1 MSVQAFDGIHAEGEL
16 VTEVPDSLTR
26 HGLRET
32 ATLVVI
38 LAFVMN
44 LLSRG
49 IGETFAVFLLPIESE
64 MGWTRTTLTGIY
76 AIYMGAHGLAAVVIG
91 WFVDRVGP
99 RVVYTIGLLAYG
111 FAFLLAQ
118 FGTEPWHFYLT
129 TGVMAGI
136 AMTAIGMTTA
146 TVLITRWYHGPRAR
160 QLSPA
165 IGIAYSGMGAGVILW
180 IPITNQLIEILGWR
194 ETYRTLG
201 IILCVLAVIVYVLP
215 WSKLQLAPLPL
226 SRFGSVLGGSKE
238 GHLRAALKTKMFWLL
253 FVIMFITAVAM
264 YLVGPQM
271 VAYLVS
277 VGFDSTVA
285 SLAFSINGFLTVFGI
300 AGTGW
305 LARYFG
311 MKRVAT
317 ISYAMSITAVILL
330 ACLTVVPVMALL
342 VLAILPLGLSQGA
355 RGPIVSVQA
364 SQAFSGQGLGAIYG
378 AITMGVGLGGMSGAW
393 LSGVFYDVTGGYIL
407 SYSVSV
413 VCALAG
419 VGLFWTMREVPDR

>member
-1 MSVQAFDGIHAEGEL
+1 M
-16 VTEVPDSLTR
+16 TEVPDSLTR

-64 MGWTRTTLTGIY
+64 MGWSRTTLAGIY

-111 FAFLLAQ
+111 LAFLLAQ

-180 IPITNQLIEILGWR
+180 IPITNALIEMLGWR

-215 WSKLQLAPLPL
+215 WSKLQLTPLPM
-226 SRFGSVLGGSKE
+226 SRFGSVLGGSKD

-330 ACLTVVPVMALL
+330 ACLTVLPVMALL
-342 VLAILPLGLSQGA
+342 ALAILPLGLSQGA

-393 LSGVFYDVTGGYIL
+393 LSGVFYDVTGGYVL

-419 VGLFWTMREVPDR
+419 VGLFWMMREVPNR

>member
-1 MSVQAFDGIHAEGEL
+1 MS
-16 VTEVPDSLTR
+16 DSSTR

-44 LLSRG
+44 ALSRG

-64 MGWTRTTLTGIY
+64 MAWTRTTLAGIY
-76 AIYMGAHGLAAVVIG
+76 AIYMGTHGLAAVVIG

-99 RVVYTIGLLAYG
+99 RAVYTSGLLIYG

-118 FGTEPWHFYLT
+118 FGTEPWHFYVT

-146 TVLITRWYHGPRAR
+146 TVLVTRWYQGPRAS
-160 QLSPA
+160 QLSPV
-165 IGIAYSGMGAGVILW
+165 IGIVYSGLGAGVILW
-180 IPITNQLIEILGWR
+180 VPITNQLIEILGWR
-194 ETYRTLG
+194 ETYRVLG
-201 IILCVLAVIVYVLP
+201 LILCAVAVIVFALP
-215 WSKLQLAPLPL
+215 WKKLQFETPPHSDAGMSPH
-226 SRFGSVLGGSKE
+226 GSKD
-238 GHLRAALKTKMFWLL
+238 GHLRAALKTKVFWLL
-253 FVIMFITAVAM
+253 FMIMFITAVAM
-264 YLVGPQM
+264 YLVGPQL

-305 LARYFG
+305 LATHFG

-317 ISYAMSITAVILL
+317 VSYAMSITAFLFLI
-330 ACLTVVPVMALL
+330 CLSMNPVTILL

-355 RGPIVSVQA
+355 RGPIVSVLV
-364 SQAFSGQGLGAIYG
+364 SRAFSGQGLGAVYG
-378 AITMGVGLGGMSGAW
+378 AMTMGVGLGGMSGTL
-393 LSGVFYDVTGGYIL
+393 LSGVFYDMTGGYIL
-407 SYSVSV
+407 SYCVSV
-413 VCALAG
+413 VCALTG
-419 VGLFWTMREVPDR
+419 VGLFWTIQESKNQ

>member
-1 MSVQAFDGIHAEGEL
+1 M
-16 VTEVPDSLTR
+16 TEVPDSLTR

-64 MGWTRTTLTGIY
+64 MGWSRTTLAGIY

-111 FAFLLAQ
+111 LAFLLAQ

-180 IPITNQLIEILGWR
+180 IPITNALIEMLGWR

-215 WSKLQLAPLPL
+215 WSKLQLTPLPL
-226 SRFGSVLGGSKE
+226 SRFGSVLGGSKD

-330 ACLTVVPVMALL
+330 ACLTVLPVMALL
-342 VLAILPLGLSQGA
+342 ALAILPLGLSQGA

-393 LSGVFYDVTGGYIL
+393 LSGVFYDVTGGYVL

-419 VGLFWTMREVPDR
+419 VGLFWMIREVPDR

>member
-1 MSVQAFDGIHAEGEL
+1 
-16 VTEVPDSLTR
+16 VTKVPDSLTR

-64 MGWTRTTLTGIY
+64 MGWSRTTLAGIY

-111 FAFLLAQ
+111 LAFLLAQ

-180 IPITNQLIEILGWR
+180 IPITNQLIEMLGWR

-215 WSKLQLAPLPL
+215 WSKLQLTPLPL
-226 SRFGSVLGGSKE
+226 SRFGSVLGGRKD

-330 ACLTVVPVMALL
+330 ACLTVLPVMALL
-342 VLAILPLGLSQGA
+342 ALAILPLGLSQGA

-419 VGLFWTMREVPDR
+419 VGLFWMMREVPDR

>member
-1 MSVQAFDGIHAEGEL
+1 M
-16 VTEVPDSLTR
+16 TEVPDSLTR

-64 MGWTRTTLTGIY
+64 MGWSRTTLAGIY

-111 FAFLLAQ
+111 LAFLLAQ

-180 IPITNQLIEILGWR
+180 IPITNALIEMLGWR

-215 WSKLQLAPLPL
+215 WSKLQLTPLPM
-226 SRFGSVLGGSKE
+226 SRFGSVLGGSKD

-317 ISYAMSITAVILL
+317 ISYAMSITAIILL
-330 ACLTVVPVMALL
+330 ACLTVLPVMALL
-342 VLAILPLGLSQGA
+342 ALAILPLGLSQGA
-355 RGPIVSVQA
+355 RGPIVSVQV

-393 LSGVFYDVTGGYIL
+393 LSGVFYDVTGGYVL

-419 VGLFWTMREVPDR
+419 VGLFWMMREVPDR

>member
-1 MSVQAFDGIHAEGEL
+1 M
-16 VTEVPDSLTR
+16 TEVSDSSTR

-38 LAFVMN
+38 LAFLMN

-49 IGETFAVFLLPIESE
+49 FGETFAVFLLPIESE
-64 MGWTRTTLTGIY
+64 MGWTRTTLAGIY
-76 AIYMGAHGLAAVVIG
+76 AIYMGAHGLAGVVIG

-99 RVVYTIGLLAYG
+99 RIVYTIGLLIYG
-111 FAFLLAQ
+111 LAFSLAR

-146 TVLITRWYHGPRAR
+146 TVLITRWYQGPRAR

-180 IPITNQLIEILGWR
+180 IPITNELIEMLGWR

-215 WSKLQLAPLPL
+215 WRKLQLTTFPF
-226 SRFGSVLGGSKE
+226 SRFGGVLGDSTD
-238 GHLRAALKTKMFWLL
+238 GHLRAALQTKMFWLL

-264 YLVGPQM
+264 YLVGPQL

-277 VGFDSTVA
+277 VGFGSTVA
-285 SLAFSINGFLTVFGI
+285 SMAFSINGFLTVFGI

-305 LARYFG
+305 LARHFG

-317 ISYAMSITAVILL
+317 VSYAMSITACILL
-330 ACLTVVPVMALL
+330 ACLSVTPAMVLL
-342 VLAILPLGLSQGA
+342 ALAILPLGLSQGA
-355 RGPIVSVQA
+355 RGPIVSVLA
-364 SQAFSGQGLGAIYG
+364 SRAFSGHGLGAIYG
-378 AITMGVGLGGMSGAW
+378 AMTMGIGLGGMSGAW
-393 LSGVFYDVTGGYIL
+393 LSGVFYDMTGGYFL

-413 VCALAG
+413 VSALIG
-419 VGLFWTMREVPDR
+419 VGLFWMIRESPN

>member
-1 MSVQAFDGIHAEGEL
+1 M
-16 VTEVPDSLTR
+16 TEVPDSLTR

-64 MGWTRTTLTGIY
+64 MGWSRTTLAGIY

-111 FAFLLAQ
+111 LAFLLAQ

-180 IPITNQLIEILGWR
+180 IPITNQLIEMLGWR

-215 WSKLQLAPLPL
+215 WSKLQLTPLPL
-226 SRFGSVLGGSKE
+226 SRFGSVLGGSKD

-330 ACLTVVPVMALL
+330 ACLTVLPVMALL
-342 VLAILPLGLSQGA
+342 ALAILPLGLSQGA

-419 VGLFWTMREVPDR
+419 VGLFWMMREVPDR

>member
-1 MSVQAFDGIHAEGEL
+1 M
-16 VTEVPDSLTR
+16 TEAPDSLTR

-64 MGWTRTTLTGIY
+64 MGWSRTTLAGIY

-111 FAFLLAQ
+111 LAFLLAQ

-180 IPITNQLIEILGWR
+180 IPITNALIEMLGWR

-215 WSKLQLAPLPL
+215 WSKLQLTPLPM
-226 SRFGSVLGGSKE
+226 SRFGSVLGGSKD

-330 ACLTVVPVMALL
+330 ACLTVLPVMALL
-342 VLAILPLGLSQGA
+342 ALAILPLGLSQGA

-393 LSGVFYDVTGGYIL
+393 LSGVFYDVTGGYVL

-419 VGLFWTMREVPDR
+419 VGLFWMMREVPDR

>member
-1 MSVQAFDGIHAEGEL
+1 M
-16 VTEVPDSLTR
+16 TEVPDSLTR
-26 HGLRET
+26 NGLRET

-64 MGWTRTTLTGIY
+64 MGWTRTTLAGIY

-180 IPITNQLIEILGWR
+180 IPITNQLIEMLGWR

-215 WSKLQLAPLPL
+215 WSKLQLTPLPL

-419 VGLFWTMREVPDR
+419 VGLFWMMREVPDR

>member
-1 MSVQAFDGIHAEGEL
+1 
-16 VTEVPDSLTR
+16 
-26 HGLRET
+26 
-32 ATLVVI
+32 
-38 LAFVMN
+38 MN

-64 MGWTRTTLTGIY
+64 MGWSRTTLAGIY

-111 FAFLLAQ
+111 LAFLLAQ

-180 IPITNQLIEILGWR
+180 IPITNALIEMLGWR

-215 WSKLQLAPLPL
+215 WSKLQLTPLPM
-226 SRFGSVLGGSKE
+226 SRFGSVLGGSKD

-330 ACLTVVPVMALL
+330 ACLTVLPVMALL
-342 VLAILPLGLSQGA
+342 ALAILPLGLSQGA

-393 LSGVFYDVTGGYIL
+393 LSGVFYDVTGGYVL

-419 VGLFWTMREVPDR
+419 VGLFWMMREVPDR

>member
-1 MSVQAFDGIHAEGEL
+1 M
-16 VTEVPDSLTR
+16 TEVPDSLTR

-64 MGWTRTTLTGIY
+64 MGWSRTTLAGIY

-111 FAFLLAQ
+111 LAFLLAQ

-180 IPITNQLIEILGWR
+180 IPITNALIEMLGWR

-215 WSKLQLAPLPL
+215 WSKLQLTPLPM
-226 SRFGSVLGGSKE
+226 SRFGSVLGGSKD

-330 ACLTVVPVMALL
+330 ACLTVLPVMALL
-342 VLAILPLGLSQGA
+342 ALAILPLGLSQGA

-393 LSGVFYDVTGGYIL
+393 LSGVFYDVTGGYVL

-419 VGLFWTMREVPDR
+419 VGLFWMMREVPDR

>member
-1 MSVQAFDGIHAEGEL
+1 M
-16 VTEVPDSLTR
+16 TEVPDSLTR

-64 MGWTRTTLTGIY
+64 MGWSRTTLAGIY

-111 FAFLLAQ
+111 LAFLLAQ

-180 IPITNQLIEILGWR
+180 IPITNALIEMLGWR

-215 WSKLQLAPLPL
+215 WSKLQLTPLPM
-226 SRFGSVLGGSKE
+226 SRFGSVLGGSKD

-253 FVIMFITAVAM
+253 FVNMFITAVAM

-330 ACLTVVPVMALL
+330 ACLTVLPVMALL
-342 VLAILPLGLSQGA
+342 ALAILPLGLSQGA

-407 SYSVSV
+407 SYCVSV
-413 VCALAG
+413 VCALMG
-419 VGLFWTMREVPDR
+419 VGLFWMIRESPN

>member
-1 MSVQAFDGIHAEGEL
+1 M
-16 VTEVPDSLTR
+16 
-26 HGLRET
+26 
-32 ATLVVI
+32 
-38 LAFVMN
+38 
-44 LLSRG
+44 
-49 IGETFAVFLLPIESE
+49 
-64 MGWTRTTLTGIY
+64 
-76 AIYMGAHGLAAVVIG
+76 
-91 WFVDRVGP
+91 
-99 RVVYTIGLLAYG
+99 
-111 FAFLLAQ
+111 
-118 FGTEPWHFYLT
+118 
-129 TGVMAGI
+129 
-136 AMTAIGMTTA
+136 
-146 TVLITRWYHGPRAR
+146 
-160 QLSPA
+160 
-165 IGIAYSGMGAGVILW
+165 
-180 IPITNQLIEILGWR
+180 LGWR

-215 WSKLQLAPLPL
+215 WSKLQLTPLPL
-226 SRFGSVLGGSKE
+226 SRFGSVLGGRKD

-330 ACLTVVPVMALL
+330 ACLTVLPVMALL
-342 VLAILPLGLSQGA
+342 ALAILPLGLSQGA

-393 LSGVFYDVTGGYIL
+393 LSGVFYDVTGGYVL

-419 VGLFWTMREVPDR
+419 VGLFWMMREVPER

>member
-1 MSVQAFDGIHAEGEL
+1 M
-16 VTEVPDSLTR
+16 TEVPDSLTR

-64 MGWTRTTLTGIY
+64 MGWSRTTLAGIY

-111 FAFLLAQ
+111 LAFLLAQ

-180 IPITNQLIEILGWR
+180 IPITNQLIEMLGWR

-215 WSKLQLAPLPL
+215 WSKLQLTPLPL
-226 SRFGSVLGGSKE
+226 SRFGSVLGGRKD

-317 ISYAMSITAVILL
+317 ISYAMSITAIILL
-330 ACLTVVPVMALL
+330 ACLTVLPVMALL
-342 VLAILPLGLSQGA
+342 ALAILPLGLSQGA
-355 RGPIVSVQA
+355 RGPIVSVQV

-393 LSGVFYDVTGGYIL
+393 LSGVFYDVTGGYVL

-419 VGLFWTMREVPDR
+419 VGLFWSMREVPDR

>member
-1 MSVQAFDGIHAEGEL
+1 M
-16 VTEVPDSLTR
+16 TEVPDSLTR

-64 MGWTRTTLTGIY
+64 MGWSRTTLAGIY

-111 FAFLLAQ
+111 LAFLLAQ

-180 IPITNQLIEILGWR
+180 IPITNALIEMLGWR

-215 WSKLQLAPLPL
+215 WSKLQLTPLPM
-226 SRFGSVLGGSKE
+226 SRFGSVLGGSKD

-330 ACLTVVPVMALL
+330 ACLTVLPVMALL
-342 VLAILPLGLSQGA
+342 ALAILPLGLSQGA

-393 LSGVFYDVTGGYIL
+393 LSGVFYDVTGGYVL
-407 SYSVSV
+407 SYSISV
-413 VCALAG
+413 VCALVG
-419 VGLFWTMREVPDR
+419 VGLFWMMREVPDR

>member
-1 MSVQAFDGIHAEGEL
+1 M
-16 VTEVPDSLTR
+16 TKVPDSLTR

-64 MGWTRTTLTGIY
+64 MGWSRTTLAGIY

-111 FAFLLAQ
+111 LAFLLAQ

-180 IPITNQLIEILGWR
+180 IPITNALIEMLGWR

-215 WSKLQLAPLPL
+215 WSKLQLTPLPM
-226 SRFGSVLGGSKE
+226 SRFGSVLGGSKD

-317 ISYAMSITAVILL
+317 ISYAMSITAIILL
-330 ACLTVVPVMALL
+330 ACLTVLPVMALL
-342 VLAILPLGLSQGA
+342 ALAILPLGLSQGA
-355 RGPIVSVQA
+355 RGPIVSVQV

-393 LSGVFYDVTGGYIL
+393 LSGVFYDVTGGYVL

-419 VGLFWTMREVPDR
+419 VGLFWMMREVPDR

>member
-1 MSVQAFDGIHAEGEL
+1 M
-16 VTEVPDSLTR
+16 TEVPDSLTR

-64 MGWTRTTLTGIY
+64 MGWSRTTLAGIY

-111 FAFLLAQ
+111 LAFLLAQ

-180 IPITNQLIEILGWR
+180 IPITNALIEMLGWR

-215 WSKLQLAPLPL
+215 WSKLQLTPLPM
-226 SRFGSVLGGSKE
+226 SRFGSVLGGSKD
-238 GHLRAALKTKMFWLL
+238 GHLRTALKTKMFWLL

-330 ACLTVVPVMALL
+330 ACLTVLPVMALL
-342 VLAILPLGLSQGA
+342 ALAILPLGLSQGA

-393 LSGVFYDVTGGYIL
+393 LSGVFYDVTGGYVL

-419 VGLFWTMREVPDR
+419 VGLFWMMREVPDR

>member
-1 MSVQAFDGIHAEGEL
+1 M
-16 VTEVPDSLTR
+16 TKVPDSLTR

-64 MGWTRTTLTGIY
+64 MGWSRTTLAGIY

-111 FAFLLAQ
+111 LAFLLAQ

-180 IPITNQLIEILGWR
+180 IPITNALIEMLGWR

-215 WSKLQLAPLPL
+215 WSKLQLTPLPM
-226 SRFGSVLGGSKE
+226 SRFGSVLGGSKD
-238 GHLRAALKTKMFWLL
+238 GHLRTALKTKMFWLL

-330 ACLTVVPVMALL
+330 ACLTVLPVMALL
-342 VLAILPLGLSQGA
+342 ALAILPLGLSQGA

-393 LSGVFYDVTGGYIL
+393 LSGVFYDVTGGYVL

-419 VGLFWTMREVPDR
+419 VGLFWMMREVPDR

>member
-1 MSVQAFDGIHAEGEL
+1 L

-49 IGETFAVFLLPIESE
+49 IGETFAVFLLPIESD
-64 MGWTRTTLTGIY
+64 MGWTRTTLAGIY

-165 IGIAYSGMGAGVILW
+165 IGIAYSGMGAGVIIW
-180 IPITNQLIEILGWR
+180 IPITNQLIEMLGWR

-215 WSKLQLAPLPL
+215 WSKLQLTPLPL

-330 ACLTVVPVMALL
+330 ACLTVLPVMALL
-342 VLAILPLGLSQGA
+342 ALAILPLGLSQGA

>member
-1 MSVQAFDGIHAEGEL
+1 

-64 MGWTRTTLTGIY
+64 MGWSRTTLAGIY

-111 FAFLLAQ
+111 LAFLLAQ

-180 IPITNQLIEILGWR
+180 IPITNQLIEMLGWR

-215 WSKLQLAPLPL
+215 WSKLQLTPLPL
-226 SRFGSVLGGSKE
+226 SRFGSVLGGRKD

-342 VLAILPLGLSQGA
+342 ALAILPLGLSQGA

-393 LSGVFYDVTGGYIL
+393 LSGVFYDVTGGYVL

>member
-1 MSVQAFDGIHAEGEL
+1 M
-16 VTEVPDSLTR
+16 TEVPDSLTR

-64 MGWTRTTLTGIY
+64 MGWSRTTLAGIY

-111 FAFLLAQ
+111 LAFLLAQ

-180 IPITNQLIEILGWR
+180 IPITNALIEMLGWR

-215 WSKLQLAPLPL
+215 WSKLQLTPLPM
-226 SRFGSVLGGSKE
+226 SRFGSVLGGSKD
-238 GHLRAALKTKMFWLL
+238 GHLRTALKTKMFWLL

-330 ACLTVVPVMALL
+330 ACLTVLPVMALL
-342 VLAILPLGLSQGA
+342 ALAILPLGLSQGA

-393 LSGVFYDVTGGYIL
+393 LSGVFYDVTGGYVL

-419 VGLFWTMREVPDR
+419 VGLFWMIREVPDR

>member
-1 MSVQAFDGIHAEGEL
+1 M
-16 VTEVPDSLTR
+16 TKVPDSLTR

-64 MGWTRTTLTGIY
+64 MGWTRTTLAGIY

-165 IGIAYSGMGAGVILW
+165 IGIAYSGMGAGVIIW
-180 IPITNQLIEILGWR
+180 IPITNQLIEMLGWR

-215 WSKLQLAPLPL
+215 WSKLQLTPLPL
-226 SRFGSVLGGSKE
+226 SRFGSVLGGSKD

-330 ACLTVVPVMALL
+330 ACLTVLPVMALL
-342 VLAILPLGLSQGA
+342 ALAILPLGLSQGA

>member
-1 MSVQAFDGIHAEGEL
+1 M
-16 VTEVPDSLTR
+16 TEVPDSLTR

-64 MGWTRTTLTGIY
+64 MGWTRTTLAGIY

-111 FAFLLAQ
+111 LAFLLAQ

-180 IPITNQLIEILGWR
+180 IPITNQLIEMLGWR

-215 WSKLQLAPLPL
+215 WSKLQLTPLPL
-226 SRFGSVLGGSKE
+226 SRFGSVLGGRKD

-330 ACLTVVPVMALL
+330 ACLTVLPVMALL
-342 VLAILPLGLSQGA
+342 ALAILPLGLSQGA
-355 RGPIVSVQA
+355 RGPIVSVQV

-393 LSGVFYDVTGGYIL
+393 LSGVFYDVTGGYVL

-419 VGLFWTMREVPDR
+419 VGLFWMMREVPDR

>member
-1 MSVQAFDGIHAEGEL
+1 M
-16 VTEVPDSLTR
+16 TEVPDSLTR

-64 MGWTRTTLTGIY
+64 MGWSRTTLAGIY

-111 FAFLLAQ
+111 LAFLLAQ

-180 IPITNQLIEILGWR
+180 IPITNRLIEMLGWR

-226 SRFGSVLGGSKE
+226 SRFGSVLGGRKD

-330 ACLTVVPVMALL
+330 ACLTVLPVMALL
-342 VLAILPLGLSQGA
+342 ALAILPLGLSQGA
-355 RGPIVSVQA
+355 RGPIVSVQV

-393 LSGVFYDVTGGYIL
+393 LSGVFYDVTGGYVL

-419 VGLFWTMREVPDR
+419 VGLFWMMREVPDR

>member
-1 MSVQAFDGIHAEGEL
+1 M
-16 VTEVPDSLTR
+16 TEVPDSLTR

-64 MGWTRTTLTGIY
+64 MGWSRTTLAGIY

-111 FAFLLAQ
+111 LAFLLAQ

-180 IPITNQLIEILGWR
+180 IPITNALIEMLGWR

-226 SRFGSVLGGSKE
+226 SRFGSVLGGSKD

-330 ACLTVVPVMALL
+330 ACLTVLPVMALL
-342 VLAILPLGLSQGA
+342 ALAILPLGLSQGA

-419 VGLFWTMREVPDR
+419 VGLFWMMREVPDR

>member
-1 MSVQAFDGIHAEGEL
+1 M
-16 VTEVPDSLTR
+16 TEVPDSLTR

-64 MGWTRTTLTGIY
+64 MGWSRTTLAGIY

-111 FAFLLAQ
+111 LAFLLAQ

-180 IPITNQLIEILGWR
+180 IPITNQLIEMLGWR

-215 WSKLQLAPLPL
+215 WSKLQLTPLPL
-226 SRFGSVLGGSKE
+226 SRFGSVLGGRKD

-330 ACLTVVPVMALL
+330 ACLTVLPVMALL
-342 VLAILPLGLSQGA
+342 ALAILPLGLSQGA

-393 LSGVFYDVTGGYIL
+393 LSGVFYDVTGGYVL

-419 VGLFWTMREVPDR
+419 VGLFGMMREVPDRKLCKINCVQVMY

>member
-1 MSVQAFDGIHAEGEL
+1 

-64 MGWTRTTLTGIY
+64 MGWSRTTLAGIY

-111 FAFLLAQ
+111 LAFLLAQ

-180 IPITNQLIEILGWR
+180 IPITNALIEMLGWR

-215 WSKLQLAPLPL
+215 WSKLQLTPLPL
-226 SRFGSVLGGSKE
+226 SRFGSVLGGRKD

-330 ACLTVVPVMALL
+330 ACLTVLPVMALL
-342 VLAILPLGLSQGA
+342 ALAILPLGLSQGA

-393 LSGVFYDVTGGYIL
+393 LSGVFYDVTGGYVL

-419 VGLFWTMREVPDR
+419 VGLFWMMREVPDR

>member
-1 MSVQAFDGIHAEGEL
+1 

-64 MGWTRTTLTGIY
+64 MGWSRTTLAGIY

-180 IPITNQLIEILGWR
+180 IPITNQLIEMLGWR

-215 WSKLQLAPLPL
+215 WSKLQLTPLPL
-226 SRFGSVLGGSKE
+226 SRFGSVLGGRKD

-342 VLAILPLGLSQGA
+342 ALAILPLGLSQGA

-419 VGLFWTMREVPDR
+419 VGLFWMMREVPDR

>member
-1 MSVQAFDGIHAEGEL
+1 
-16 VTEVPDSLTR
+16 VTKEPDSLTR

-64 MGWTRTTLTGIY
+64 MGWSRTTLAGIY

-180 IPITNQLIEILGWR
+180 IPITNALIEMLGWR

-215 WSKLQLAPLPL
+215 WSKLQLTPLPM
-226 SRFGSVLGGSKE
+226 SRFGSVLGGSKD

-342 VLAILPLGLSQGA
+342 ALAILPLGLSQGA

-419 VGLFWTMREVPDR
+419 VGLFWMMREVPDR

>member
-1 MSVQAFDGIHAEGEL
+1 M
-16 VTEVPDSLTR
+16 TEVPDSLTR

-64 MGWTRTTLTGIY
+64 MGWTRTTLAGIY

-111 FAFLLAQ
+111 LAFLLAQ

-180 IPITNQLIEILGWR
+180 IPITNALIEMLGWR

-215 WSKLQLAPLPL
+215 WSKLQLTPLPM
-226 SRFGSVLGGSKE
+226 SRFGSVLGGSKD

-330 ACLTVVPVMALL
+330 ACLTVLPVMALL
-342 VLAILPLGLSQGA
+342 ALAILPLGLSQGA

-393 LSGVFYDVTGGYIL
+393 LSGVFYDVTGGYVL

-419 VGLFWTMREVPDR
+419 VGLFWMMREVPDR

>member
-1 MSVQAFDGIHAEGEL
+1 M
-16 VTEVPDSLTR
+16 TEVPDSLTR

-64 MGWTRTTLTGIY
+64 MGWSRTTLAGIY

-99 RVVYTIGLLAYG
+99 RDVYTIGLLAYG
-111 FAFLLAQ
+111 LAFLLAQ

-180 IPITNQLIEILGWR
+180 IPITNQLIEMLGWR

-215 WSKLQLAPLPL
+215 WSKLQLTPLPL
-226 SRFGSVLGGSKE
+226 SRFGSVLGGRKD

-330 ACLTVVPVMALL
+330 ACLTVLPVMALL
-342 VLAILPLGLSQGA
+342 ALAILPLGLSQGA

-393 LSGVFYDVTGGYIL
+393 LSGVFYDVTGGYVL

-419 VGLFWTMREVPDR
+419 VGLFWMMREVPDR

>member
-1 MSVQAFDGIHAEGEL
+1 M
-16 VTEVPDSLTR
+16 TEVPDSLTR

-64 MGWTRTTLTGIY
+64 MGWTRTTLAGIY

-111 FAFLLAQ
+111 SAFLLAQ

-180 IPITNQLIEILGWR
+180 IPITNQLIEMLGWR

-215 WSKLQLAPLPL
+215 WSKLQLTPLPL
-226 SRFGSVLGGSKE
+226 SRFGSVLGGSKD

-342 VLAILPLGLSQGA
+342 ALAILPLGLSQGA
-355 RGPIVSVQA
+355 RGPIISVQA

>member
-1 MSVQAFDGIHAEGEL
+1 M
-16 VTEVPDSLTR
+16 TEVPDSLTR

-64 MGWTRTTLTGIY
+64 MGWTRTTLAGIY

-111 FAFLLAQ
+111 LAFLLAQ

-180 IPITNQLIEILGWR
+180 IPITNQLIEMLGWR

-215 WSKLQLAPLPL
+215 WSKLQLTPLPL

-330 ACLTVVPVMALL
+330 ACLTVLPVMALL
-342 VLAILPLGLSQGA
+342 ALAILPLGLSQGA

-419 VGLFWTMREVPDR
+419 VGLFWMMREVPDR

>member
-1 MSVQAFDGIHAEGEL
+1 M
-16 VTEVPDSLTR
+16 TEVPDSLTR

-64 MGWTRTTLTGIY
+64 MGWSRTTLAGIY

-111 FAFLLAQ
+111 LAFLLAQ

-180 IPITNQLIEILGWR
+180 IPITNALIEMLGWR

-215 WSKLQLAPLPL
+215 WSKLQLTPLPM
-226 SRFGSVLGGSKE
+226 SRFGSVLGGSKD

-330 ACLTVVPVMALL
+330 ACLTVLPVMALL
-342 VLAILPLGLSQGA
+342 ALAILPLGLSQGA

-407 SYSVSV
+407 SYCVSV
-413 VCALAG
+413 VCALMG
-419 VGLFWTMREVPDR
+419 VGLFWMIRESPNQ

>member
-1 MSVQAFDGIHAEGEL
+1 M
-16 VTEVPDSLTR
+16 TEVPDSLTR

-64 MGWTRTTLTGIY
+64 MGWTRTTLAGIY

-111 FAFLLAQ
+111 SAFLLAQ

-180 IPITNQLIEILGWR
+180 IPITNQLIEMLGWR

-215 WSKLQLAPLPL
+215 WSKLQLTPLPL
-226 SRFGSVLGGSKE
+226 SRFGSVLGGSKD

-342 VLAILPLGLSQGA
+342 ALAILPLGLSQGA

-393 LSGVFYDVTGGYIL
+393 LSGVFYDVTGGYVL

-419 VGLFWTMREVPDR
+419 VGLFWSMREVPDR

>member
-1 MSVQAFDGIHAEGEL
+1 
-16 VTEVPDSLTR
+16 
-26 HGLRET
+26 
-32 ATLVVI
+32 
-38 LAFVMN
+38 
-44 LLSRG
+44 
-49 IGETFAVFLLPIESE
+49 
-64 MGWTRTTLTGIY
+64 MGWSRTTLAGIY

-111 FAFLLAQ
+111 LAFLLAQ

-180 IPITNQLIEILGWR
+180 IPITNALIEMLGWR

-215 WSKLQLAPLPL
+215 WSKLQLTPLPM
-226 SRFGSVLGGSKE
+226 SRFGSVLGGSKD

-330 ACLTVVPVMALL
+330 ACLTVLPVMALL
-342 VLAILPLGLSQGA
+342 ALAILPLGLSQGA

-393 LSGVFYDVTGGYIL
+393 LSGVFYDVTGGYVL

-419 VGLFWTMREVPDR
+419 VGLFWMMREVPDR

>member
-1 MSVQAFDGIHAEGEL
+1 M
-16 VTEVPDSLTR
+16 TKVPDSLTR

-64 MGWTRTTLTGIY
+64 MGWSRTTLAGIY

-111 FAFLLAQ
+111 LAFLLAQ

-165 IGIAYSGMGAGVILW
+165 IGIAYSGMGAGVIIW
-180 IPITNQLIEILGWR
+180 IPITNQLIEMLGWR

-215 WSKLQLAPLPL
+215 WSKLQLTPLPL
-226 SRFGSVLGGSKE
+226 SRFGSVLGGSKD

-330 ACLTVVPVMALL
+330 ACLTVLPVMALL
-342 VLAILPLGLSQGA
+342 ALAILPLGLSQGA

-419 VGLFWTMREVPDR
+419 VGLFWMMREVPDR

>member
-1 MSVQAFDGIHAEGEL
+1 M
-16 VTEVPDSLTR
+16 TEVPDSLTR

-64 MGWTRTTLTGIY
+64 MGWSRTTLAGIY

-111 FAFLLAQ
+111 LAFLLAQ

-180 IPITNQLIEILGWR
+180 IPITNQLIEMLGWR

-215 WSKLQLAPLPL
+215 WSKLQLTPLPL
-226 SRFGSVLGGSKE
+226 SRFGSVLGGRKD

-330 ACLTVVPVMALL
+330 ACLTVLPVMALL
-342 VLAILPLGLSQGA
+342 ALAILPLGLSQGA
-355 RGPIVSVQA
+355 RGPIVSVQV

-393 LSGVFYDVTGGYIL
+393 LSGVFYDVTGGYVL

-419 VGLFWTMREVPDR
+419 VGLFWMMREVPDR